1 MNTTINP
8 HIIIQP
14 PRPHRSFLNAAA
26 LLGTLL
32 LAGSFNLANAA
43 DSGVTV
49 TDPTDM
55 ADSSGDIRSITAYV
69 KGDSLHLSMTVEG
82 VGAPS
87 TEQTPVGMNNRYYY
101 HWLLDTDNNPATGR
115 SNAEYEGSPT
125 GLLKPIGAERV
136 IMLGWRDG
144 KPNGVEIYDPANED
158 VAIATNFIFQV
169 SGNTLQAV
177 IPLSDLGL
185 TPGQTIAVSAF
196 QEGSSDNWSV
206 DWIESQVL
214 TLGGAT
220 LAKATVADPKDMAD
234 SSGDIRRI
242 SMYVE
247 GQEAVLSLTVEGV
260 AAPSVEQ
267 TPTGMNNRYYYHWLI
282 DTDNNPATGRS
293 NAEYEGSPTGLTK
306 PIGAERVIML
316 GWRDGKPN
324 GVEVYDPANE
334 DVAIATNFTYQAS
347 GNTITA
353 RVPLSELGV
362 TLGQTVAVS
371 AFQEGSSDNWSVD
384 WIESQTLTLAGPAG
398 PVATVLDPND
408 MGDSSGNIR
417 KIIGYV
423 EGANLVLLMTVE
435 GVAAPSTVNTPEGMN
450 NRYYYHWLLDTDN
463 NPATGRS
470 NAEYEGSP
478 TGLVKPIGAERVI
491 MLGWRDGKPNGVEI
505 YDPANEDVAI
515 ATNFTYLASGN
526 TISAV
531 IPLAT
536 LGLTPGQTIALSA
549 FQEGS
554 SEGWKVDWVESQTL
568 VLNALASERMNVDG
582 DFQDW
587 ADAGAAGAVTTI
599 PDPMD
604 MADPSGDIRHIEAT
618 VEAGYLYLRLITE
631 GISLPNTNQTA
642 EGMINRY
649 YYHWLLDTDN
659 NPATGRSNA
668 EYEGSPTGVTKPIG
682 AERVVMLGWRDGK
695 PNGLEV
701 YDPANEDVPLLTNFV
716 YSASSNSVEIRV
728 KMSDIGLSAGQTI
741 ALSAFQEGASDGW
754 SVDWAESKVMS
765 LTEAGTSGFD
775 LEHDFSGNPYGFEIT
790 VTDASPLIVNTSS
803 VLVRLD
809 GEVVPATITK
819 SGGVTTISG
828 KHATLLAPGSS
839 HRVGLSLMAGTT
851 PQAKDFVFIIDPYS
865 VLPMAARLSS
875 AVTKSPGFVV
885 NMTRISEMQSLTGS
899 VHSNRADVA
908 EMQLAGLL
916 INPDVGT
923 PYFNEADGDW
933 SQWLV
938 VPSVVTGPV
947 NWYEL
952 APGSST
958 LLNFTNDAPFP
969 KLDTTLPVQG
979 VVAELLTYLDLPE
992 GHHKIGVYSE
1002 GGHKVNAGL
1011 NGSAPVISLFDNSG
1025 PVPVVPTYFA
1035 RSQFF
1040 DIVAPQAGLYPVR
1053 FLWFQGRRSQ
1063 EPGLLLELF
1072 TVKDRQLHLINDTSN
1087 AQSIRAYRAGELL
1100 NLKAFIA
1107 PVLIS
1112 REGNN
1117 VKVHY
1122 SGTLQWAD
1130 SPSGTWT
1137 DYPDQN
1143 QKPAVAPIT
1152 SSPKYFRSRSQMQ

>member
-1 MNTTINP
+1 MNTIQYP
-8 HIIIQP
+8 HLSSYPQQ
-14 PRPHRSFLNAAA
+14 RGRLLSKTLLVGA
-26 LLGTLL
+26 LLLGCS
-32 LAGSFNLANAA
+32 LAPVHAA
-43 DSGVTV
+43 DNAITV
-49 TDPTDM
+49 NDPKDM
-55 ADSSGDIRSITAYV
+55 ADSSGDIRSITAHV
-69 KGDSLHLSMTVEG
+69 KGGSLYLSMTVEG
-82 VGAPS
+82 VVAPS
-87 TEQTPVGMNNRYYY
+87 VEQTPVGMNNRYYY

-115 SNAEYEGSPT
+115 SNAEYEGTPT
-125 GLLKPIGAERV
+125 GLVKPIGADRV

-158 VAIATNFIFQV
+158 VAIATNFTHQV
-169 SGNTLQAV
+169 SGNTVTAI

-185 TPGQTIAVSAF
+185 TSGQTIAVSAF

-214 TLGGAT
+214 TLGGST
-220 LAKATVADPKDMAD
+220 VAKASVADPKDMAD

-242 SMYVE
+242 SMHVE
-247 GQEAVLSLTVEGV
+247 GQEAILTMTVEGV

-267 TPTGMNNRYYYHWLI
+267 TPVGMNNRYYYHWLI

-293 NAEYEGSPTGLTK
+293 NAEYEGNPTGLTK
-306 PIGAERVIML
+306 PIGAERVIMV

-324 GVEVYDPANE
+324 GVELYDPANE
-334 DVAIATNFTYQAS
+334 DVAIATNFTFQAS
-347 GNTITA
+347 GNTLTA

-384 WIESQTLTLAGPAG
+384 WIESQALTLAGPSG

-408 MGDSSGNIR
+408 IGDSSGNIR
-417 KIIGYV
+417 KVIGYV
-423 EGANLVLLMTVE
+423 EGANLMLLMTVE
-435 GVAAPSTVNTPEGMN
+435 GVAAPSTENTPVGMN

-478 TGLVKPIGAERVI
+478 TGLTKPIGAERVI
-491 MLGWRDGKPNGVEI
+491 MVGWRDGKPNGVEI

-515 ATNFTYLASGN
+515 ATNFTYQASGN
-526 TISAV
+526 TVSAV

-568 VLNALASERMNVDG
+568 ALNSLASEKMQIDG
-582 DFQDW
+582 VFQDW
-587 ADAGAAGAVTTI
+587 ADANLAGAVTSI
-599 PDPMD
+599 PDPSD
-604 MADPSGDIRHIEAT
+604 MADPSGDIRSIQAT
-618 VEAGYLYLRLITE
+618 VEAGNLYLRLVTE
-631 GISLPNTNQTA
+631 GIALPSTNQTT

-668 EYEGSPTGVTKPIG
+668 EYEGTPTGVTKPIG
-682 AERVVMLGWRDGK
+682 AERVIMLGWRDGK

-741 ALSAFQEGASDGW
+741 ALSAFQEGASANW

-765 LTEAGTSGFD
+765 LTEAGSSGFE
-775 LEHDFSGNPYGFEIT
+775 LENEFSGNPYGFKIT
-790 VTDASPLIVNTSS
+790 LTDASPLIVNTST

-809 GEVVPATITK
+809 GEVVPATIAK
-819 SGGVTTISG
+819 SGGTTTITG
-828 KHATLLAPGSS
+828 KHAALLPAGTS
-839 HRVGLSLMAGTT
+839 HRIGLSLMAGST

-865 VLPMAARLSS
+865 VLPAGVRLSS

-885 NMTRISEMQSLTGS
+885 NMTKISELQAPGGNA
-899 VHSNRADVA
+899 HSNRADLA
-908 EMQLAGLL
+908 EMQLSGSL

-923 PYFNEADGDW
+923 PYINEADGDW
-933 SQWLV
+933 SQWIV
-938 VPSVVTGPV
+938 VPSVETGPI

-969 KLDTTLPVQG
+969 KLDNSLPNQG
-979 VVAELLTYLDLPE
+979 VAAELLTYLDLQE

-1011 NGSAPVISLFDNSG
+1011 SAASPVLSIFDNSG
-1025 PVPVVPTYFA
+1025 SVPVVPTYFA

-1040 DIVAPQAGLYPVR
+1040 DVIAPEAGLYPLR
-1053 FLWFQGRRSQ
+1053 LLWFQARRNQ
-1063 EPGLLLELF
+1063 EPGLMLELF
-1072 TVKDRQLHLINDTSN
+1072 TVKDRQLHLINETTN
-1087 AQSIRAYRAGELL
+1087 PQSVRAYRAASLLELRAVL
-1100 NLKAFIA
+1100 A
-1107 PVLIS
+1107 PILITRS
-1112 REGNN
+1112 GNN
-1117 VKVHY
+1117 LSIQY

-1130 SPSGTWT
+1130 SPSGAWA
-1137 DYPDQN
+1137 DYPDQT
-1143 QKPAVAPIT
+1143 QKPAIVPIT
-1152 SSPKYFRSRSQMQ
+1152 NNPKYFRSRSQIQ